1 MTLLNKSNTLVIIPA
16 FNEEESI
23 GSVVSQMKMFGY
35 QFVVIDDG
43 SEDQT
48 RLNAQNAG
56 GRVVSM
62 PFNSGVG
69 SALKCGFKFAI
80 HNGFQAVVQCDADGQ
95 HSAQYI
101 ETLITHSNESMADL
115 VVGNRFGSI
124 QGTMDVSVLRRFA
137 MILFSKV
144 LYIRTGLTVQD
155 PTSGFRLISRPL
167 LNHFAEEF
175 PTYYLGDTFEALI
188 FARKSGCNISQVSV
202 PFSNRKF
209 GVSTSGTLHTLGRI
223 IQLFLN
229 PLFVGKNLFSPKR
242 VAIKQN
248 WDNR

>member
-1 MTLLNKSNTLVIIPA
+1 MTRLDKSNTLVIIPA
-16 FNEEESI
+16 FNEQESI
-23 GSVVSQMKMFGY
+23 GSVIKEMLMHNF

-43 SEDQT
+43 SHDQT
-48 RLNAQNAG
+48 RINAMNAG
-56 GRVVSM
+56 ARVVSM

-69 SALKCGFKFAI
+69 SALKCGFKFAL

-137 MILFSKV
+137 MVLFSKV

-175 PTYYLGDTFEALI
+175 PAYYLGDTFEALI
-188 FARKSGCNISQVSV
+188 LARQSGYNVSQVSV
-202 PFSNRKF
+202 PFSNREF
-209 GVSTSGTLHTLGRI
+209 GVSTSKTLHTLGRI
-223 IQLFLN
+223 VQLFLN

-242 VAIKQN
+242 VNTK
-248 WDNR
+248 